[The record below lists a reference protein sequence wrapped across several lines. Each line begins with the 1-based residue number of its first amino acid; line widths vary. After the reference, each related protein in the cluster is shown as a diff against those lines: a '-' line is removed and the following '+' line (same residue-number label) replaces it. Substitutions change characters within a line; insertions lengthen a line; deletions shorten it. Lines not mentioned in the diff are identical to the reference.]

1 MRLLLVEDSAR
12 LAALLGEAVREAGWR
27 LDTVGTLTEAEAAI
41 AATDFD
47 LILLDLGLPD
57 GDGLDLLRS
66 IRRAAD
72 ATPVLI
78 ITARGTVEERIAGL
92 DAGADDYLVKPFH
105 HREFLARCRAMLRRS
120 PTALQPVLIAGQL
133 AYNPATALLTANGE
147 TVALPPRERALCEAL
162 MRDVGRLVPR
172 RRLETTLSDY
182 DSELTANALDL
193 AVSRLRKRFEGIA
206 SGVEIATVRGVGY
219 LMRECT
225 DDASDEMMP

>member
-1 MRLLLVEDSAR
+1 
-12 LAALLGEAVREAGWR
+12 
-27 LDTVGTLTEAEAAI
+27 
-41 AATDFD
+41 
-47 LILLDLGLPD
+47 
-57 GDGLDLLRS
+57 
-66 IRRAAD
+66 
-72 ATPVLI
+72 
-78 ITARGTVEERIAGL
+78 
-92 DAGADDYLVKPFH
+92 
-105 HREFLARCRAMLRRS
+105 MLRRS

-133 AYNPATALLTANGE
+133 AYDPATALLTANGE

>member
-1 MRLLLVEDSAR
+1 MRLLLVEDSVR

-27 LDTVGTLTEAEAAI
+27 LDAATTLTDAEAAI
-41 AATDFD
+41 AATDYD
-47 LILLDLGLPD
+47 LVLLDLGLPD
-57 GDGLDLLRS
+57 GDGLDLLRA

-72 ATPVLI
+72 VTPVLI

-120 PTALQPVLIAGQL
+120 PTALQPVLVAGHL
-133 AYNPATALLTANGE
+133 AYDPATALLTAGNE
-147 TVALPPRERALCEAL
+147 AVALPPRERALCEAL

-193 AVSRLRKRFEGIA
+193 AVSRLRKRLEGVA
-206 SGVEIATVRGVGY
+206 SGVEIATVRGLGY
-219 LMRECT
+219 LMRECLP
-225 DDASDEMMP
+225 DGSGEEMP

>member
-12 LAALLGEAVREAGWR
+12 LVALLGEAVREAGWR
-27 LDTVGTLTEAEAAI
+27 LDAVGTLAEAEAAI
-41 AATDFD
+41 AATNFD

-57 GDGLDLLRS
+57 GEGLNLLRA

-78 ITARGTVEERIAGL
+78 LTARGTVEERIAGL

-120 PTALQPVLIAGQL
+120 PTALQPVLVAGHL
-133 AYNPATALLTANGE
+133 AYDPAAALLTADGE
-147 TVALPPRERALCEAL
+147 PVALPPRERALCEAL

-193 AVSRLRKRFEGIA
+193 AVSRLRKRLDGIG
-206 SGVEIATVRGVGY
+206 SGVEIATVRGLGY
-219 LMRECT
+219 LMRECSSEHVGEG
-225 DDASDEMMP
+225 AP